1 MKGRTGMAANKTPLY
16 EKHVVS
22 GGKIVEYAGYMLPV
36 QYESGIKTEHL
47 AVRNAAGLFDVSH
60 MGRFTFKGADA
71 ETNIQRLVTNN
82 IAGMKQGGIKYSLL
96 CDDNGGMYD
105 DILVYR
111 VNDGYMMVVNAS
123 NREKDYKHI
132 QGNLSGDCELADMS
146 DDTAMVALQGPKAV
160 EILTKVVASVPE
172 KYYTISEGLECGNYK
187 ISASRTGYTGE
198 DGFELFCAKENAEDL
213 WDKLIEAGKE
223 YGLIPCGLGARDT
236 LRIEAG
242 MPLYGHEISHYVD
255 PITAELG
262 FAVKFDKD
270 FIGKTA
276 LEKIEPVNKRIGLK
290 VTGKGIIREECKIY
304 AEDEE
309 VGFVSSGTFSP
320 TFGYSIGIGYIR
332 KERGEVGDVV
342 SVDVRGKK
350 IDAEIVALPFYSRK
364 K

>member
-1 MKGRTGMAANKTPLY
+1 MAEKKTPLY
-16 EKHVVS
+16 DKHISS
-22 GGKIVEYAGYMLPV
+22 GGKMVEYAGYMLPV

-60 MGRFTFKGADA
+60 MGRFVFKGADA
-71 ETNIQRLVTNN
+71 EANIQRLVSNN
-82 IAGMKQGGIKYSLL
+82 IAGMKQGGIKYNLL

-111 VNDGYMMVVNAS
+111 LESGYMMVVNAA
-123 NREKDYKHI
+123 NRGKDYNHI
-132 QGNLSGDCELADMS
+132 QANLSGDCKLTDMS
-146 DDTAMVALQGPKAV
+146 DDTAMVALQGPKAA
-160 EILTKVVASVPE
+160 EILAKVTAYLPE
-172 KYYTISEGLECGNYK
+172 KYYTIIESVECGEYK
-187 ISASRTGYTGE
+187 ISVSRTGYTGE
-198 DGFELFCAKENAEDL
+198 DGFELFCVKDNAADL

-255 PITAELG
+255 PLTAGLG

-270 FIGKTA
+270 FIGKPA
-276 LEKIEPVNKRIGLK
+276 LEKITPVNKRIGLK

-304 AEDEE
+304 MGGEE
-309 VGFVSSGTFSP
+309 VGYVSSGTFSP
-320 TFGYSIGIGYIR
+320 TFGYSVGIGYI
-332 KERGEVGDVV
+332 KKDLGEIGDVV

-364 K
+364 KI

>member
-1 MKGRTGMAANKTPLY
+1 MAEKKTPLY
-16 EKHVVS
+16 NKHVEN

-71 ETNIQRLVTNN
+71 EANIQRLVTNN

-96 CDDNGGMYD
+96 CDVNGGMYD

-111 VNDGYMMVVNAS
+111 LEDGYMMVVNAS

-132 QGNLSGDCELADMS
+132 RENLDGDCELADIS

-172 KYYTISEGLECGNYK
+172 KYYTIREGVECGEYK
-187 ISASRTGYTGE
+187 ISVSRTGYTGE
-198 DGFELFCAKENAEDL
+198 DGFEIFCEKDCAGDL
-213 WDKLIEAGKE
+213 WDRLNAAGKDE
-223 YGLIPCGLGARDT
+223 GLIPCGLGARDT

-255 PITAELG
+255 PLTAGLG
-262 FAVKFDKD
+262 FAVKFEKD
-270 FIGKTA
+270 FIGKAA
-276 LEKIEPVNKRIGLK
+276 LEKITPVNKRIGLK

-304 AEDEE
+304 LGGEE
-309 VGFVSSGTFSP
+309 VGAVSSGTFSP
-320 TFGYSIGIGYIR
+320 TLGYSVGIGYIK
-332 KERGEVGDVV
+332 KECGELGDVV

-364 K
+364 KI